1 MRPAPLRFSSLGPM
15 WMLVLGGIFLAAA
28 EACIF
33 CRLPDHGLSGR
44 LHQLCSQMEA
54 QWKDCEASWNFPAF
68 ALGKIRHPGT
78 GPAIVTPVP
87 QGGQHPAGFP
97 AVPQLPPPPSTA
109 FSGRTGHS
117 PWESFLGLWEKVRK
131 GPRSF
136 FWAAER
142 IPRPSHL
149 HR

>member
-68 ALGKIRHPGT
+68 ALDDTSMNK
-78 GPAIVTPVP
+78 VTEKTHRVLRVV
-87 QGGQHPAGFP
+87 GEVKGEG
-97 AVPQLPPPPSTA
+97 ST
-109 FSGRTGHS
+109 
-117 PWESFLGLWEKVRK
+117 
-131 GPRSF
+131 
-136 FWAAER
+136 
-142 IPRPSHL
+142 
-149 HR
+149 